1 MAELAPCLRFF
12 FRLCFTFS
20 PLTTSS
26 ATPRTLFMAVFLTA
40 FFIAFPVSDFAAF
53 IATGAIF
60 LAPADRSRPI
70 HLYFNYINIYKI
82 NKLT

>member
-1 MAELAPCLRFF
+1 
-12 FRLCFTFS
+12 
-20 PLTTSS
+20 
-26 ATPRTLFMAVFLTA
+26 MAVFLTA